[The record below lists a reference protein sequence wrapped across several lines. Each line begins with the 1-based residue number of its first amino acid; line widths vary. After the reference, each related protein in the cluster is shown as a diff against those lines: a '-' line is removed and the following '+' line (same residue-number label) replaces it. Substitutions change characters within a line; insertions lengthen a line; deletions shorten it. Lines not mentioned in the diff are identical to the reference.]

1 MIHSSRCY
9 KYCHGL
15 TITNAH
21 HIYISIVF
29 SDTNRSRSTRISR
42 THQSHIYII
51 HRRYLKS
58 GTRPMQLTG
67 QKNGPSHV
75 VYIPISAFA
84 TKDSG
89 CSRACMR
96 MLICLIKYN
105 FKGKRWLT
113 SIPLYNAPC
122 QFMAPQESYDI
133 NIKEEPIP
141 AQIQVQRS
149 SAFGIFLFS
158 NYKFV

>member
-1 MIHSSRCY
+1 MIHNHSSRCY

-113 SIPLYNAPC
+113 SIPLLLVSSWLHKNPTTSTSKKSQYQPK
-122 QFMAPQESYDI
+122 FKY
-133 NIKEEPIP
+133 KEVPHL
-141 AQIQVQRS
+141 VS
-149 SAFGIFLFS
+149 SSLVTTS
-158 NYKFV
+158 L